1 MTKTAHSGARLKAQ
15 TTLDDVRYASPTT
28 AKSMNNYEKMLLRQQ
43 QAAKAAAVRSMRKKM
58 GPQAGALSSL
68 FATIH

>member
-1 MTKTAHSGARLKAQ
+1 MTKMSQSAARPRVQ

-43 QAAKAAAVRSMRKKM
+43 QAAKAAAVKSMRKKM